1 MSEHRCTMFC
11 GCAAAQRT
19 AGGTAAESEPHTPR
33 RNRDRSPAET
43 ARRVETEQGRTTR
56 WGRS

>member
-1 MSEHRCTMFC
+1 MDHRCTMFC

-19 AGGTAAESEPHTPR
+19 AGGTAAESAPHDPR
-33 RNRDRSPAET
+33 QGAPTSPRDAAARIET
-43 ARRVETEQGRTTR
+43 DQRRTTR